1 MPASDATTF
10 RSQAARINYIAQ
22 DRPDLSLAACVLA
35 TRMAAPRLGDETLV
49 KKLVRYL
56 RNFPEMVLE
65 FAWQEGGGDLVATT
79 DSDWA
84 TCPLTRISKSG
95 GTVAKGVH
103 TLHHWCKQQDRVA
116 LSSGEAE
123 LKACC
128 KAMAEL
134 LEISAVVGFMTNCA
148 QNLRLALD
156 AQATEGM
163 LLRQGRG
170 KLKHL
175 SVKSLWVQ
183 QAITDCRV
191 EVLKIPRTVNH
202 ADALCSMHS
211 TAEFHAKMAAMGLR
225 LSTVLTHGWRGRWT
239 RDSGDTG
246 T

>member
-1 MPASDATTF
+1 M
-10 RSQAARINYIAQ
+10 
-22 DRPDLSLAACVLA
+22 
-35 TRMAAPRLGDETLV
+35 
-49 KKLVRYL
+49 
-56 RNFPEMVLE
+56 
-65 FAWQEGGGDLVATT
+65 ATT

-128 KAMAEL
+128 KALAEL
-134 LEISAVVGFMTNCA
+134 LEVNAVMEFMTGCA
-148 QNLRLALD
+148 QTLRLSLD

-175 SVKSLWVQ
+175 SVRTLWVQ
-183 QAITDCRV
+183 QTVVDEQIAV
-191 EVLKIPRTVNH
+191 FKIPR
-202 ADALCSMHS
+202 
-211 TAEFHAKMAAMGLR
+211 KG
-225 LSTVLTHGWRGRWT
+225 
-239 RDSGDTG
+239 
-246 T
+246 